1 MTPQSI
7 NKLGGFNVQGKNE
20 EQKKQL
26 INDAKELESA
36 GADFIVLE
44 CVPEMVAKEITL
56 NLDCPTIGIGA
67 GRYTDAQVLVCYD
80 ILGLNNNPP
89 NL

>member
-1 MTPQSI
+1 MCSR
-7 NKLGGFNVQGKNE
+7 NG
-20 EQKKQL
+20 
-26 INDAKELESA
+26 
-36 GADFIVLE
+36 
-44 CVPEMVAKEITL
+44 CKEITL

-89 NL
+89 KFVKNFLSNSSENQKRSIIDAFANFKKDVNDGIYPSIEHLY